1 MVQLSETFMLESQ
14 TLDQDHQVLV
24 EMVNEIT
31 EMLDSGETIDCKVKA
46 LEFIKFTK
54 AHFAREEQLLNK
66 VGYPY
71 VAKHQKHHRE
81 LYAKMDHMLEFAGLV
96 SVNEMA
102 RESLK
107 TELVFFVMDDV
118 ITTDLDFKNFI
129 SGLN

>member
-1 MVQLSETFMLESQ
+1 
-14 TLDQDHQVLV
+14 
-24 EMVNEIT
+24 
-31 EMLDSGETIDCKVKA
+31 
-46 LEFIKFTK
+46 
-54 AHFAREEQLLNK
+54 
-66 VGYPY
+66 
-71 VAKHQKHHRE
+71 
-81 LYAKMDHMLEFAGLV
+81 MLEFAGLV